1 MNTIEMY
8 TNAQNNGYT
17 YRCDKYKMLY
27 SKAVGLVEDDD
38 YNETIYLE
46 DFVSAITLDEL
57 MSFDWVEVNNIMTAE
72 EAEKKYG
79 IKILKTNI

>member
-1 MNTIEMY
+1 MNTVEMW
-8 TNAQNNGYT
+8 TKAQNNGCT
-17 YRCDKYKMLY
+17 YRCPKYQMLY

-38 YNETIYLE
+38 YNDTVYMD
-46 DFVSAITLDEL
+46 DFVSSITLDEL
-57 MSFDWVEVNNIMTAE
+57 MSFDWVEVNNVMTAE

>member
-8 TNAQNNGYT
+8 ANAQYNGRT
-17 YRCDKYKMLY
+17 YKCPKYQMLY

-38 YNETIYLE
+38 YNDTIYMD
-46 DFVSAITLDEL
+46 DFVSSITLDEL
-57 MSFDWVEVNNIMTAE
+57 MSFDWVEVDNVMTAE